1 MMSLQW
7 QLPLFNTVTNALLIT
22 IILSSTHC
30 VSGQFNLRCLQS
42 RDRVDTDACVAQY
55 VEDLEKYGRGE
66 CCVVARFTKCLQKQV
81 KEDCDGSLSLF
92 DVERLVDDFLS
103 RAVTIENAC
112 DGYEFSSPTCWY
124 FFYPRLVEFV
134 GIVLAIITISI
145 FYYCCCS
152 SGKNGKGK
160 STQRPRQSYA
170 ARQEMALNPTSAS
183 STTSSRPPPLNPHLN
198 SILPS
203 AARLYPEIT
212 PSAPP
217 LMHDPYLSAPPSYQE
232 VTGTKY

>member
-1 MMSLQW
+1 MMSLQR
-7 QLPLFNTVTNALLIT
+7 QLLLFNTVTNVLLIT
-22 IILSSTHC
+22 VILSSHS
-30 VSGQFNLRCLQS
+30 VSGQFNLRCLRS

-66 CCVVARFTKCLQKQV
+66 CCVVARFTKCLHKQV
-81 KEDCDGSLSLF
+81 KEDCDGSLF

-103 RAVTIENAC
+103 RAVTIENSC

-152 SGKNGKGK
+152 SGKNGRKGK
-160 STQRPRQSYA
+160 GTQRPRQSYA

-198 SILPS
+198 SLLSS

-217 LMHDPYLSAPPSYQE
+217 LMPDYLSAPPSYQE